1 METALIKYNKIM
13 NSRKGD
19 EKMSFSDFVKG
30 QFIDVIDYVDES
42 GKLLVYKHDRYHD
55 EIKQG
60 ATLIVREGQAAAFIH
75 NGRLADI
82 FYPGDYTL
90 NTDNLPVLSSLNA
103 FKNLFYSPIK
113 SDLYFLNTT
122 QFINN
127 KWGTK
132 NPIIMPDPRMRMVR
146 VRAFGTYAFR
156 ISDVETFL
164 KEVLG
169 ARKLT
174 MTYEIIEFLNSFVA
188 ESVAMALGERNI
200 EVIKLATEY
209 RQLASSIIGYVNEKA
224 NKLGLEIVE
233 LAIENISLPEDVEK
247 LIDEQSGIGLAAEDM
262 DTFVQYQTVRAMR
275 DASKQKGGLA
285 GLGAGMAFGKKIAN
299 TVDTGTASKEKS
311 DVDKIRE
318 YKQLVE
324 EGLITEEE
332 FAVIK
337 KKILGI

>member
-1 METALIKYNKIM
+1 
-13 NSRKGD
+13 
-19 EKMSFSDFVKG
+19 MSISDFVKG
-30 QFIDVIDYVDES
+30 QFVDVIEHVDET
-42 GKLLVYKHDRYHD
+42 GKLLVYKYDRYND

-60 ATLIVREGQAAAFIH
+60 STLIVREGQAAAFIYK
-75 NGRLADI
+75 GKLTDI

-90 NTDNLPVLSSLNA
+90 DTGNLPVLSSLQA

-132 NPIIMPDPRMRMVR
+132 NPIIMPDPRLRMVR
-146 VRAFGTYAFR
+146 LRAFGTYAFR
-156 ISDVETFL
+156 ILDVETFL
-164 KEVLG
+164 KEVFG

-174 MTYEIIEFLNSFVA
+174 MTYDIIEFLNSFVA
-188 ESVAMALGERNI
+188 EAVAMALAESKI

-209 RQLASSIIGYVNEKA
+209 RQIAASIIGFVNEKA
-224 NKLGLEIVE
+224 NKLGLEIVD
-233 LAIENISLPEDVEK
+233 LTIENISLPEEVEK

-285 GLGAGMAFGKKIAN
+285 GLGAGMAFGKNIAN
-299 TVDTGTASKEKS
+299 TIESGSKPKEKS
-311 DVDKIRE
+311 DIDKIRE

-332 FAVIK
+332 FKEIK